1 MRVKL
6 PRPPCRRFGFW
17 LAIALLGQC
26 SIASFAAP
34 VSNPIEPV
42 PKPEFIPPER
52 SLATLRGPAFFTIA
66 TGSPAG
72 TYFAVGEALAAVIS
86 HPAGSERCSEIIEK
100 CGPEG
105 MLAIAQTSDGSVTN
119 INAVNTG
126 AVASGL
132 AQADLVD
139 TALKG
144 EAPFDGQEP
153 LTKLRAIGSLY
164 SESLHVIAAA
174 RAGISSIA
182 DLRNKRVSIDRA
194 GSGHRSVALRVLRAY
209 GLSNDEII
217 VLETNTLE
225 SIDLIRTDRLDA
237 FFFVGG
243 APVPGLRELL
253 TSGQQSL
260 VSLEAEKIDFIR
272 SAAPLLREAR
282 ISAGMYPTDSDVS
295 TISVEAVWL
304 VNADISDQRI
314 YAVTRALWYEDN
326 RETLVA
332 GHEQGQFIT
341 LQSVLTDL
349 PVPLHPGA
357 EAYYREIG
365 LIEKQG
371 D

>member
-1 MRVKL
+1 M
-6 PRPPCRRFGFW
+6 
-17 LAIALLGQC
+17 IALLSQY
-26 SIASFAAP
+26 SIAGFAAP
-34 VSNPIEPV
+34 VSNPIKPV
-42 PKPEFIPPER
+42 PKPEFVPPER
-52 SLATLRGPAFFTIA
+52 SVATLRGPAFFTIA

-86 HPAGSERCSEIIEK
+86 HPTGSERCSEIMER

-105 MLAIAQTSDGSVTN
+105 MLAVAQTSDGSVTN
-119 INAVNTG
+119 INAVNAG
-126 AVASGL
+126 DVASGL

-139 TALKG
+139 AALKG
-144 EAPFDGQEP
+144 ESPFEGQEP

-164 SESLHVIAAA
+164 PESLHVIAAA

-182 DLRNKRVSIDRA
+182 DLRNKRVSIDRP
-194 GSGHRSVALRVLRAY
+194 GSGHRFVALMLLQAY
-209 GLSNDEII
+209 GFSNDEI
-217 VLETNTLE
+217 VVSETNTLE
-225 SIDLIRTDRLDA
+225 SIDLIKTGQLDA

-253 TSGQQSL
+253 ISDQQSL

-272 SAAPLLREAR
+272 SNAPLFREAR
-282 ISAGMYPTDSDVS
+282 ISAGTYPTDSEVS

-314 YAVTRALWYEDN
+314 YAVTRALWHEDN

-332 GHEQGQFIT
+332 GHEQGRFIT

-365 LIEKQG
+365 LIETQG